1 MPQIIKLMP
10 KLVCWEA
17 VCKKFEFDY
26 DLDILFDDYMRAYH
40 GLSDIHNHYDI
51 DTADIGKKGYIP
63 SAYTK
68 GIFRSYFFRP
78 YVRKFCDNYFL

>member
-26 DLDILFDDYMRAYH
+26 DLDILFDDYMRSYH

-51 DTADIGKKGYIP
+51 DTAEIGN
-63 SAYTK
+63 
-68 GIFRSYFFRP
+68 FFSYYLFT
-78 YVRKFCDNYFL
+78 